1 MTDLDDLESAPETAS
16 YRHYRRMIWQAI
28 RSKHA
33 EAEDAARLR
42 GLADADAHKAA
53 VRAVRGDLRAL
64 MSELLTRAPVPAIL
78 DYIAVGSAWGEGGD
92 RLIDQ
97 SDAVLQLVDAAY
109 PQPTWTD
116 LAPLEA
122 KAADNDILW
131 STWIRGWADALRATG
146 PAARAALEPATKP
159 AAQAAPDKS
168 SSLRRWA
175 PWLVGA
181 AAIVGATTLVAA
193 TSEE

>member
-1 MTDLDDLESAPETAS
+1 
-16 YRHYRRMIWQAI
+16 MIWQAI

-42 GLADADAHKAA
+42 GLADADARKVAA
-53 VRAVRGDLRAL
+53 RAVRGDLRAL

-78 DYIAVGSAWGEGGD
+78 DYLAVGSAWGEGGD

-131 STWIRGWADALRATG
+131 STWIRSWADALRATG
-146 PAARAALEPATKP
+146 PAARAALEPATRP

-181 AAIVGATTLVAA
+181 AAIVGATTLVAT

>member
-1 MTDLDDLESAPETAS
+1 
-16 YRHYRRMIWQAI
+16 MIWQAI

-42 GLADADAHKAA
+42 GLADADARKVAA
-53 VRAVRGDLRAL
+53 RAVRGDLRAL

-78 DYIAVGSAWGEGGD
+78 DYLAVGSAWGEGGD

-131 STWIRGWADALRATG
+131 STWIRGWADALRATLDMVRRSG
-146 PAARAALEPATKP
+146 FSEYFDPVTGEPLGAHNFSWTAALVLDLMRSHK
-159 AAQAAPDKS
+159 
-168 SSLRRWA
+168 
-175 PWLVGA
+175 
-181 AAIVGATTLVAA
+181 
-193 TSEE
+193 